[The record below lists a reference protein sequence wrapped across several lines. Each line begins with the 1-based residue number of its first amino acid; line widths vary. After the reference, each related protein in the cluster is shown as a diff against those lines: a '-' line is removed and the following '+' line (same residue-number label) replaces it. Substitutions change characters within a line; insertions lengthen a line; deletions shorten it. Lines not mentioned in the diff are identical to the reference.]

1 VDAVVVIAS
10 FLALLALAP
19 SLDHLRSRH
28 RWALL
33 VLLLAI
39 LGFGAVLV
47 VAGKEIGKIEGPRL
61 RELEMSSTP

>member
-1 VDAVVVIAS
+1 
-10 FLALLALAP
+10 
-19 SLDHLRSRH
+19 
-28 RWALL
+28 

>member
-1 VDAVVVIAS
+1 VDAVIVFAS
-10 FLALLALAP
+10 FLGLLGMAP

-33 VLLLAI
+33 ALVLAI
-39 LGFGAVLV
+39 AGFGTVLV
-47 VAGKEIGKIEGPRL
+47 IAGKEVGNVEGPKL